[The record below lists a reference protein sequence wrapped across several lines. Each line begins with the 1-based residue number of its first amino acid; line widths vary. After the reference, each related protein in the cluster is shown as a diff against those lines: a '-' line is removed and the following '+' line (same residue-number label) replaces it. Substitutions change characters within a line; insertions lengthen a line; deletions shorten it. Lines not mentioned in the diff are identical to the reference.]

1 MALEDLELYGPPN
14 PALTA
19 ILNGNQMK
27 AICLILALQAKS
39 LYVGSVARGDDPRP
53 GDVPLH
59 RAAHAFAERVY
70 WPTGARWAGVLEVRS
85 DHVLPHNFGWETERD
100 DAVAAELELNH
111 VLAML

>member
-1 MALEDLELYGPPN
+1 MALELELYGPPN

-19 ILNGNQMK
+19 ILNGNAVK
-27 AICLILALQAKS
+27 AICLLHAQRAKS

-53 GDVPLH
+53 DDTPLH
-59 RAAHAFAERVY
+59 RAAHAFTERIY
-70 WPTGARWAGVLEVRS
+70 PPTGARWAGVLEVRS

-100 DAVAAELELNH
+100 EAVAAELELNH